1 MGQVADHSPSAFPLG
16 HFRRT
21 GVELTRH
28 PELFNHGSP

>member
-1 MGQVADHSPSAFPLG
+1 VDAERFRSG
-16 HFRRT
+16 HIRRT